1 MFWGVVWGFYEI
13 LWGFVLIEWALFMGI
28 LWFNLVFLVDD

>member
-13 LWGFVLIEWALFMGI
+13 LWGFMLIEWALFMGI